1 MESSLANETIKLTL
15 PWQPAHFHLCCLT
28 NIFLRMPYCCLCLQF
43 QASIDSAFTNTATLA
58 QHSQGDSQQ
67 VIMATHGGRNVT
79 WFNDLEPHHVYVITF
94 CPLTESHFVLNIQSF
109 IALCLSFFFY
119 IEKKN
124 KNKKK
129 QQKKTVLSIH

>member
-67 VIMATHGGRNVT
+67 VIMATHGGKKINVT

-94 CPLTESHFVLNIQSF
+94 CPLTDSHFVLNIQSF
-109 IALCLSFFFY
+109 IALCLSFFF
-119 IEKKN
+119 
-124 KNKKK
+124 KKK
-129 QQKKTVLSIH
+129 SVLSSH